1 MIFLIGVVS
10 TPRFLTWVVCGGE
23 ESLEHWAKSS
33 MGVDGEGDK
42 DWMKGVVEFEG
53 LCIRPSLLRS

>member
-10 TPRFLTWVVCGGE
+10 APRFLTWVVCDGE

-42 DWMKGVVEFEG
+42 YHIFSV
-53 LCIRPSLLRS
+53 